1 MSENPE
7 QRNKDSKKVAKENI
21 EQPVDKQNPT
31 EPVQVG
37 GAKEGKGT
45 AAL

>member
-7 QRNKDSKKVAKENI
+7 QRNKDSKKVSEENI
-21 EQPVDKQNPT
+21 EQSVDKRNPT

-37 GAKEGKGT
+37 GAKEGKGM